1 MKKLKDYYQIF
12 SCFFFSLLGYQ
23 VKLEL
28 LTNSIENIV
37 FYRSF
42 FGTVILLIFF
52 IFNIKES
59 LTKDFNSDNIF
70 LHILRSIF
78 GVLAMY
84 FGYNSLNYLTLSQA
98 STVSFTKVFFS
109 SILAFLIF
117 KEKVSYLVFFLLIIG
132 FIGVILTSEPQ
143 NFNNNLGLYMALFS
157 AFCVSGGIIS
167 ISYLSKH
174 ENTKK
179 ILLYHSFLSS
189 IIFFFLFN
197 ESITFNFS
205 NFQNYLTIT
214 ITAIIG
220 QYFNT
225 ESYKDSSTNKVMILS
240 YSRIIF
246 STALGFFF
254 MNENLSFS
262 NILGVIIIILTS
274 FMNKNLS
281 ISNILSVIIII
292 LTSFMIK
299 KKN

>member
-23 VKLEL
+23 IKLEL

-117 KEKVSYLVFFLLIIG
+117 KEKISHLVFFLLVIG

-189 IIFFFLFN
+189 IIFFCLFN
-197 ESITFNFS
+197 KSITFDFS

-225 ESYKDSSTNKVMILS
+225 ESYKDSPTNNVMILS

-246 STALGFFF
+246 STALGFFL

-274 FMNKNLS
+274 FM
-281 ISNILSVIIII
+281 
-292 LTSFMIK
+292 IK

>member
-117 KEKVSYLVFFLLIIG
+117 KEKISYLVFFLLVIG

-254 MNENLSFS
+254 MFENLSFS
-262 NILGVIIIILTS
+262 NILGVIIIILIS
-274 FMNKNLS
+274 FL
-281 ISNILSVIIII
+281 
-292 LTSFMIK
+292 IK

>member
-189 IIFFFLFN
+189 IIFFCLFN

-254 MNENLSFS
+254 FNENLSFS

-274 FMNKNLS
+274 FL
-281 ISNILSVIIII
+281 
-292 LTSFMIK
+292 IK

>member
-23 VKLEL
+23 IKLEL

-274 FMNKNLS
+274 FL
-281 ISNILSVIIII
+281 
-292 LTSFMIK
+292 IK

>member
-117 KEKVSYLVFFLLIIG
+117 KEKISYLVFFLLIIG

-246 STALGFFF
+246 STALGFFL

-274 FMNKNLS
+274 FM
-281 ISNILSVIIII
+281 
-292 LTSFMIK
+292 IK

>member
-59 LTKDFNSDNIF
+59 LTKDFNSDNIY

-189 IIFFFLFN
+189 IIFFCLFN
-197 ESITFNFS
+197 ESITFNSS

-246 STALGFFF
+246 STALGFFL

-274 FMNKNLS
+274 FL
-281 ISNILSVIIII
+281 
-292 LTSFMIK
+292 IK

>member
-23 VKLEL
+23 IKLEL

-117 KEKVSYLVFFLLIIG
+117 KEKISYLVFFLLVIG

-143 NFNNNLGLYMALFS
+143 NFNNNLGLYMALLS

-189 IIFFFLFN
+189 IIFFCLFN
-197 ESITFNFS
+197 KSITFDFS

-225 ESYKDSSTNKVMILS
+225 ESYKDSPTNNVMILS

-246 STALGFFF
+246 STALGFFL

-274 FMNKNLS
+274 FM
-281 ISNILSVIIII
+281 
-292 LTSFMIK
+292 IK

>member
-274 FMNKNLS
+274 FM
-281 ISNILSVIIII
+281 
-292 LTSFMIK
+292 IK

>member
-274 FMNKNLS
+274 FL
-281 ISNILSVIIII
+281 
-292 LTSFMIK
+292 IK

>member
-23 VKLEL
+23 IKLEL

-274 FMNKNLS
+274 FM
-281 ISNILSVIIII
+281 
-292 LTSFMIK
+292 IK

>member
-1 MKKLKDYYQIF
+1 
-12 SCFFFSLLGYQ
+12 
-23 VKLEL
+23 
-28 LTNSIENIV
+28 
-37 FYRSF
+37 
-42 FGTVILLIFF
+42 VILSIFF

-117 KEKVSYLVFFLLIIG
+117 KEKISYLVFFLLVIG

-143 NFNNNLGLYMALFS
+143 NFNNNLGLYMSLFS

-174 ENTKK
+174 ENTKN

-189 IIFFFLFN
+189 IIFFSLFN
-197 ESITFNFS
+197 KSITFDFS

-225 ESYKDSSTNKVMILS
+225 ESYKDSPTNKVMILS

-246 STALGFFF
+246 STALGFFL

-274 FMNKNLS
+274 FM
-281 ISNILSVIIII
+281 
-292 LTSFMIK
+292 IK

>member
-23 VKLEL
+23 IKLEL

-42 FGTVILLIFF
+42 FGTVILLIFC

-117 KEKVSYLVFFLLIIG
+117 KEKISHLVFFLLVIG

-143 NFNNNLGLYMALFS
+143 NFNNNLGLYMALLS

-189 IIFFFLFN
+189 IIFFCLFN

-225 ESYKDSSTNKVMILS
+225 ESYKDSPTNNVMILS

-246 STALGFFF
+246 STALGFFL

-274 FMNKNLS
+274 FM
-281 ISNILSVIIII
+281 
-292 LTSFMIK
+292 IK

>member
-23 VKLEL
+23 IKLEL

-117 KEKVSYLVFFLLIIG
+117 KEKISYLVFFLLVIG

-274 FMNKNLS
+274 FM
-281 ISNILSVIIII
+281 
-292 LTSFMIK
+292 IK

>member
-262 NILGVIIIILTS
+262 NILGVIIILLTS
-274 FMNKNLS
+274 FL
-281 ISNILSVIIII
+281 
-292 LTSFMIK
+292 IK

>member
-246 STALGFFF
+246 STALGFFL

-262 NILGVIIIILTS
+262 NILGVIRSEKFIIL
-274 FMNKNLS
+274 
-281 ISNILSVIIII
+281 
-292 LTSFMIK
+292 K
-299 KKN
+299 KMS

>member
-23 VKLEL
+23 IKLEL

-109 SILAFLIF
+109 SILAFIAF
-117 KEKVSYLVFFLLIIG
+117 KEKISYLVFFLLVIG

-274 FMNKNLS
+274 FL
-281 ISNILSVIIII
+281 
-292 LTSFMIK
+292 IK

>member
-1 MKKLKDYYQIF
+1 LQKVLEKMKKLKDYYQIF

-274 FMNKNLS
+274 FL
-281 ISNILSVIIII
+281 
-292 LTSFMIK
+292 IK

>member
-246 STALGFFF
+246 STALGFFL

-274 FMNKNLS
+274 FL
-281 ISNILSVIIII
+281 
-292 LTSFMIK
+292 IK

>member
-117 KEKVSYLVFFLLIIG
+117 KEKISYLVFFLLVIG

-274 FMNKNLS
+274 FL
-281 ISNILSVIIII
+281 
-292 LTSFMIK
+292 IK

>member
-189 IIFFFLFN
+189 IIFFCLFN

-246 STALGFFF
+246 STALGFFL

-274 FMNKNLS
+274 FM
-281 ISNILSVIIII
+281 
-292 LTSFMIK
+292 IK

>member
-1 MKKLKDYYQIF
+1 MKKLKGYYQII

-23 VKLEL
+23 IKLEL

-52 IFNIKES
+52 FFNIKES
-59 LTKDFNSDNIF
+59 LKKDINSNNFF

-98 STVSFTKVFFS
+98 STISFTKVFFS
-109 SILAFLIF
+109 SILAFMIF
-117 KEKVSYLVFFLLIIG
+117 KEKISYLVCFLLIIG
-132 FIGVILTSEPQ
+132 FIGVILISEPQ
-143 NFNNNLGLYMALFS
+143 NFNNNIGLYMGLLS

-189 IIFFFLFN
+189 IIFFCLFK
-197 ESITFNFS
+197 ETITFNFY
-205 NFQNYLTIT
+205 NIQNYLMIT
-214 ITAIIG
+214 VTAIIG

-225 ESYKDSSTNKVMILS
+225 ESYKDNPTNKVMILS

-246 STALGFFF
+246 STALGFFL
-254 MNENLSFS
+254 MNENFSFS
-262 NILGVIIIILTS
+262 NFLGVL
-274 FMNKNLS
+274 
-281 ISNILSVIIII
+281 III

-299 KKN
+299 KRNN

>member
-246 STALGFFF
+246 STALGFFL

-274 FMNKNLS
+274 FM
-281 ISNILSVIIII
+281 
-292 LTSFMIK
+292 IK

>member
-23 VKLEL
+23 IKLEL

-246 STALGFFF
+246 STALGFFL

-274 FMNKNLS
+274 FM
-281 ISNILSVIIII
+281 
-292 LTSFMIK
+292 IK

>member
-59 LTKDFNSDNIF
+59 LTKDFNSDNIY

-274 FMNKNLS
+274 FL
-281 ISNILSVIIII
+281 
-292 LTSFMIK
+292 IK

>member
-117 KEKVSYLVFFLLIIG
+117 KEKISYLVFFLLVIG

-189 IIFFFLFN
+189 IIFFCLFN
-197 ESITFNFS
+197 KSITFDFS
-205 NFQNYLTIT
+205 NFQNYITIT

-274 FMNKNLS
+274 FM
-281 ISNILSVIIII
+281 
-292 LTSFMIK
+292 IK

>member
-189 IIFFFLFN
+189 IIFFCLFN
-197 ESITFNFS
+197 KSITFDFS
-205 NFQNYLTIT
+205 NFQNYITIT

-274 FMNKNLS
+274 FM
-281 ISNILSVIIII
+281 
-292 LTSFMIK
+292 IK

>member
-23 VKLEL
+23 IKLEL

-59 LTKDFNSDNIF
+59 LTKDFNSDNIS

-117 KEKVSYLVFFLLIIG
+117 KEKISYLVFFLLVIG
-132 FIGVILTSEPQ
+132 FIGVILISEPQ

-189 IIFFFLFN
+189 IIFFCLFN

-225 ESYKDSSTNKVMILS
+225 ESYKGSPTNKVMILS

-246 STALGFFF
+246 STALGFFL

-274 FMNKNLS
+274 FM
-281 ISNILSVIIII
+281 
-292 LTSFMIK
+292 IK